1 MILKSVN
8 NFYQTD
14 GGVRLV
20 NDKGEELILAHLI
33 KNIFLENILYILL
46 WSIKFKFEFK
56 FCVNFVIISLWE

>member
-46 WSIKFKFEFK
+46 
-56 FCVNFVIISLWE
+56 